1 MGTVFD
7 WLLRNRETG
16 RITIAQFP
24 NWSIAL
30 FGVATL
36 TRRLLEPAGTAH
48 TALVV
53 VGTGALIW
61 WAGDEI
67 VRGVNPARRILGGI
81 VLAVTVVNLLR

>member
-16 RITIAQFP
+16 RITIVQFP

-36 TRRLLEPAGTAH
+36 TRRLLEPSGTAH
-48 TALVV
+48 TVLVV
-53 VGTGALIW
+53 VGSGALIW